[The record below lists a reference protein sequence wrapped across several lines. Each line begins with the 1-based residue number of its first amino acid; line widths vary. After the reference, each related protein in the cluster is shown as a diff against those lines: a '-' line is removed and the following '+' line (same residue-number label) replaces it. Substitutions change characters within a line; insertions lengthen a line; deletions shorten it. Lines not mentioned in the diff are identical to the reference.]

1 LGEPFR
7 WACSTGGLTARFEE
21 WDRSS
26 DAYVDW
32 NPVTDQCWAKWGF
45 GYRTV
50 TVCQATGYPS
60 GVDFDESTI
69 CEMKWTL
76 TEPMKVVERYREN
89 VITGE
94 RHQLPL
100 LKK

>member
-1 LGEPFR
+1 M
-7 WACSTGGLTARFEE
+7 
-21 WDRSS
+21 
-26 DAYVDW
+26 
-32 NPVTDQCWAKWGF
+32 
-45 GYRTV
+45 
-50 TVCQATGYPS
+50 CQATGYPS